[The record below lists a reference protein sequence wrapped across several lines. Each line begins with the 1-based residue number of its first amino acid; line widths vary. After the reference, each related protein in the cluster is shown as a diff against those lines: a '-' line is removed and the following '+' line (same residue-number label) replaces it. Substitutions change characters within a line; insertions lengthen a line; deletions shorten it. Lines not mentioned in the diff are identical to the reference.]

1 MVTERANHSAISMLV
16 YFQYYSS
23 LQSQANML
31 GDTARTEAYRR
42 AILGNAK
49 VAFKGK
55 RVMDLGA
62 GQYRSWSPNQRDGE
76 NEI

>member
-1 MVTERANHSAISMLV
+1 MTPVTLIRDPPSNLV

-62 GQYRSWSPNQRDGE
+62 GESRSCNLSGPIRANAT
-76 NEI
+76 

>member
-1 MVTERANHSAISMLV
+1 MIQHAHLTLYLPV

-49 VAFKGK
+49 VAFQGK
-55 RVMDLGA
+55 QVMDLGA
-62 GQYRSWSPNQRDGE
+62 GS
-76 NEI
+76 

>member
-1 MVTERANHSAISMLV
+1 MNVRTV

-42 AILGNAK
+42 AILGNTK
-49 VAFKGK
+49 VAFQGK
-55 RVMDLGA
+55 QVMDLGA
-62 GQYRSWSPNQRDGE
+62 GSGILSYMAAQVRRSS
-76 NEI
+76 